1 MFSLP
6 STICEPACDSYNP
19 KMIRHKTGLV
29 YGILFSMLPS
39 IFMAISVIFEKSQYS
54 FGFVVAIL
62 LFWSLL
68 SISLSSIIIVIFGI
82 PVVKILNK
90 FNLVNSY
97 NLVIAGGLIGLA
109 LSTNVQAND
118 IKVLLIVSGLL
129 GSYGFWYG
137 GKSKT

>member
-1 MFSLP
+1 
-6 STICEPACDSYNP
+6 
-19 KMIRHKTGLV
+19 MIRYKTGLI

-62 LFWSLL
+62 FFWSLL

-82 PVVKILNK
+82 PVIKILNK

-137 GKSKT
+137 GKSKHRLQKIRGRYPLK

>member
-1 MFSLP
+1 MGSL
-6 STICEPACDSYNP
+6 CC
-19 KMIRHKTGLV
+19 H
-29 YGILFSMLPS
+29 LFLWRYQLFLKNLN
-39 IFMAISVIFEKSQYS
+39 IVF
-54 FGFVVAIL
+54 FVVAIL
-62 LFWSLL
+62 FFWSLL

-82 PVVKILNK
+82 PVIKILNK

-129 GSYGFWYG
+129 GSYGFG
-137 GKSKT
+137 MGENQKHRLSTLIQMDIFPLLL

>member
-1 MFSLP
+1 
-6 STICEPACDSYNP
+6 
-19 KMIRHKTGLV
+19 MIRYKTGFI

-62 LFWSLL
+62 FFWSLL

-82 PVVKILNK
+82 PVIKILNK

>member
-1 MFSLP
+1 
-6 STICEPACDSYNP
+6 
-19 KMIRHKTGLV
+19 
-29 YGILFSMLPS
+29 MLPS

-68 SISLSSIIIVIFGI
+68 SISLSSIIIVIFGM

>member
-1 MFSLP
+1 M
-6 STICEPACDSYNP
+6 
-19 KMIRHKTGLV
+19 
-29 YGILFSMLPS
+29 
-39 IFMAISVIFEKSQYS
+39 
-54 FGFVVAIL
+54 
-62 LFWSLL
+62 
-68 SISLSSIIIVIFGI
+68 

>member
-1 MFSLP
+1 LYESQAGSL
-6 STICEPACDSYNP
+6 
-19 KMIRHKTGLV
+19 
-29 YGILFSMLPS
+29 
-39 IFMAISVIFEKSQYS
+39 
-54 FGFVVAIL
+54 
-62 LFWSLL
+62 
-68 SISLSSIIIVIFGI
+68 IVEDEE
-82 PVVKILNK
+82 KILNK